1 MLQLY
6 LGCFPAIL
14 RIREREL
21 FIMVFYIL
29 LTLLLFVTASFLLR
43 VIVSKPEERAAYRKS
58 DIMRFLGL
66 VAAGYILIQVFPQ

>member
-1 MLQLY
+1 MLQLD
-6 LGCFPAIL
+6 LGCFSAIL

>member
-6 LGCFPAIL
+6 LGCFSAIL

>member
-1 MLQLY
+1 MLQLEP
-6 LGCFPAIL
+6 GCSSAIL
-14 RIREREL
+14 CIREREL

-29 LTLLLFVTASFLLR
+29 LTLLLFVTGTFLLR

-66 VAAGYILIQVFPQ
+66 LAAGYILIQVFPQ

>member
-1 MLQLY
+1 MLQLE
-6 LGCFPAIL
+6 LGCSSAVW

-29 LTLLLFVTASFLLR
+29 LTLLLFVAGIFLLR
-43 VIVSKPEERAAYRKS
+43 VIVSKPEERSAYRKS

-66 VAAGYILIQVFPQ
+66 LAAGYILIQILPQ